1 MTASGEELR
10 ASSVIGGT
18 CSEML
23 QTVFL
28 FFKILN
34 ALETAKIGDSRD
46 AWNIADRPILA
57 DPNKNTS
64 THVFSNIFD
73 NSALISHL
81 SRHVSQQVGE

>member
-1 MTASGEELR
+1 MQTA
-10 ASSVIGGT
+10 T
-18 CSEML
+18 SEAESK
-23 QTVFL
+23 F
-28 FFKILN
+28 
-34 ALETAKIGDSRD
+34 RD
-46 AWNIADRPILA
+46 PSIADRPILA

>member
-1 MTASGEELR
+1 VRLNQDIHGSTF
-10 ASSVIGGT
+10 T
-18 CSEML
+18 CFAGNVVVS
-23 QTVFL
+23 
-28 FFKILN
+28 
-34 ALETAKIGDSRD
+34 
-46 AWNIADRPILA
+46 IAERPILA